1 MEPRKGMTRR
11 EFEITDMNEITT
23 YGFWTVNTSVN
34 APANS
39 TTEWALSVRT
49 NKKGD
54 KIQIASPYTGSATKT
69 YTRVR
74 RSEINNSWT
83 SWV

>member
-1 MEPRKGMTRR
+1 MGAVTGGRISAG
-11 EFEITDMNEITT
+11 TDMNEITT

-34 APANS
+34 APEKS
-39 TTEWALSVRT
+39 TSEWALSVRT

-54 KIQIASPYTGSATKT
+54 IIQIASPYTGSATKT
-69 YTRVR
+69 YTRVK
-74 RSEINNSWT
+74 RSEINNTWT